1 MEQYSVPQFIERE
14 SRIALFLSW
23 KQFIYLIIG
32 GAASFILYKIIP
44 FTFFK
49 IIAVAV
55 VGGAALAFA
64 FIRINNAPLPVILW
78 QSLGFLTGTK
88 SYTWKKK
95 EAPYPFSVVKK
106 AEIKRPEEK
115 PVLKIAGKSGLKKLS
130 TKIELKSR

>member
-32 GAASFILYKIIP
+32 GAASFILYKIVP
-44 FTFFK
+44 FTLLK
-49 IIAVAV
+49 VLAVAV

-64 FIRINNAPLPVILW
+64 FIRVNNAPLPVILW

-88 SYTWKKK
+88 NYTWKKK
-95 EAPYPFSVVKK
+95 ETPYPFSAVKK
-106 AEIKRPEEK
+106 AEIKKPEEK
-115 PVLKIAGKSGLKKLS
+115 TVPKMVQKSGLKKLS